1 MKVATFTKRWIPEIS
16 HALASV
22 ATSKWISG
30 AFHALASVA
39 TSALVIIW
47 GVCGGSPLLV
57 AQESSRTTDTAFRF
71 IEGGRFVQGTDG
83 GERAL
88 QQAFPLSTTGQSY
101 GNAEGPAHVTWVT
114 KPFYIAE
121 TEVTVGQFR
130 RFVDATGYQTTAER
144 GMTKMVGWDPTPD
157 DKPLYQSHDFLR
169 DQKFSWKNPGFK
181 QADDH
186 PVVGVSLTDAKAYC
200 QWLSQR
206 DGVRYR
212 LPTEAEWELVC
223 RAGTTTWFSFGDVA
237 KGVVHEHANL
247 GNVELERHRNHAA
260 ERQWLLDWEN
270 DPSDGH
276 VFTAPVGSYT
286 RNPWGIADMHG
297 NVWEWCEDLWL
308 DTVYKD
314 YSRPRY
320 DQPCGVA
327 VDPVNRDRPQTT
339 TNEFHV
345 IRGGCWYNGDLI
357 CRSSSRTAWDA
368 DDAACYVGFR
378 IVREADPATS
388 TTVRDAYTAELAA
401 IAAIEAAGGTLH
413 SSRGIDIE
421 VRLEGSRV
429 DESVF
434 EHLAKLPDLQRLSIG
449 WRGRDA
455 QISQQG
461 LDVISRL
468 HQLRALVF
476 KSGSGVETLDLSVL
490 TRLKQL
496 NTLRFPR
503 DGRLD
508 DDHLESLSGFRSLT
522 EFECYGATGD
532 DAGSRL
538 TDVGISHLSGNGNLE
553 TLLVWENQ
561 ATGAYL
567 KSLANCPLS
576 SLAST
581 APDRHPGA
589 MDDAGAA
596 NLSLFPGLQSLT
608 LDGQTQLGKPTMV
621 QIAEL
626 GELQKL
632 SLQRCTGISD
642 AAMSALEKLQRL
654 RDVNLTDNAAGD
666 IAAAALG
673 TIPRL
678 ESLRLGNETSADQAG
693 LSDAGIAALSGAI
706 SIRDLQL
713 TSGGITDRGLKHLGR
728 INRLQRLTISS
739 DQITGSGLGPLT
751 ELPDLRDLSLRTP
764 GLQDVAFEYLATA
777 KSVRKLWLANRG
789 FRPAAGLTNEGMIKM
804 AKATWLRELW
814 LPRNG
819 TGITEDQINTLN
831 DQMPKTNVI
840 AYTVSWD

>member
-1 MKVATFTKRWIPEIS
+1 MIAV
-16 HALASV
+16 
-22 ATSKWISG
+22 
-30 AFHALASVA
+30 
-39 TSALVIIW
+39 
-47 GVCGGSPLLV
+47 GVCCGSAFLV
-57 AQESSRTTDTAFRF
+57 AQDSNAPHDTAFRF

-114 KPFYIAE
+114 NPFYIAE

-144 GMTKMVGWDPTPD
+144 GMTEMVGWEPTPD

-169 DQKFSWKNPGFK
+169 DQKFSWKNPGFP
-181 QADDH
+181 QGDDH
-186 PVVGVSLTDAKAYC
+186 PIVGVSLTDARAYC

-247 GNVELERHRNHAA
+247 GNVELERHRKHAA
-260 ERQWLLDWEN
+260 ERQWLLDWEH

-276 VFTAPVGSYT
+276 VFTAPVGSYA

-314 YSRPRY
+314 YTRPRY

-339 TNEFHV
+339 NNDFHV

-357 CRSSSRTAWDA
+357 CRSSARTAWDA

-388 TTVRDAYTAELAA
+388 TTVRDAYEAEQAA
-401 IAAIEAAGGTLH
+401 IAAIEAAGGKLF
-413 SSRGIDIE
+413 SSHGIDLE
-421 VRLEGSRV
+421 VRLEGSSV
-429 DESVF
+429 DETVF
-434 EHLAKLPDLQRLSIG
+434 EQLAKLPDLQRLRIG

-455 QISQQG
+455 RLSQQG
-461 LDVISRL
+461 LDAIARL
-468 HQLRALVF
+468 HPLRTLEF
-476 KSGSGVETLDLSVL
+476 NSGLGLETLDLSVL
-490 TRLKQL
+490 TRLTQL

-508 DDHLESLSGFRSLT
+508 DDHLKSLSGFKSLT
-522 EFECYGATGD
+522 EFECYGATEAD
-532 DAGSRL
+532 SRL
-538 TDVGISHLSGNGNLE
+538 TDVGIGCLSGNGDLE

-589 MDDAGAA
+589 MNDAGAT
-596 NLSLFPGLQSLT
+596 NLSLFPGLQALT
-608 LDGQTQLGKPTMV
+608 LDGQTLLGKQAML

-626 GELQKL
+626 RGLQRL
-632 SLQRCTGISD
+632 SLQRCTGIPD
-642 AAMSALEKLQRL
+642 AEMSALEKLQQL
-654 RDVNLTDNAAGD
+654 RNVNLSESTAGD
-666 IAAAALG
+666 IAATALG

-678 ESLRLGNETSADQAG
+678 ESLRLGSEASADQAG
-693 LSDAGIAALSGAI
+693 LSDAGVAALSAAF

-713 TSGGITDRGLKHLGR
+713 ASNALTDRGLKQLGR
-728 INRLQRLTISS
+728 INRLERLTISS

-764 GLQDVAFEYLATA
+764 GLRDAAFEYLARA

-789 FRPAAGLTNEGMIKM
+789 IRPAAALTNDGMIKL
-804 AKATWLRELW
+804 AKATWLQELW

-819 TGITEDQINTLN
+819 TGITEDQINALN